1 MHGFA
6 VIPGIILSISNFPLH
21 IYNTVDI
28 IKNAIG
34 AASSSGRYFK
44 FSSVSDENL
53 LVPLPARPSESVPTM
68 HFFMMRLI
76 RNGMWEALVS
86 IFYYSLSSK
95 YLPEIMSS

>member
-34 AASSSGRYFK
+34 AASSSGRYVNCK
-44 FSSVSDENL
+44 NY
-53 LVPLPARPSESVPTM
+53 PS
-68 HFFMMRLI
+68 FMKD
-76 RNGMWEALVS
+76 N
-86 IFYYSLSSK
+86 SLSRNYNSC
-95 YLPEIMSS
+95 